1 METENPLVFSAA
13 ANCEALDGLTR
24 HSLSADDPLKLLAT
38 VRASLIAI
46 PLCNY
51 TVSCDKWKE

>member
-1 METENPLVFSAA
+1 METENPRVFSAA

-46 PLCNY
+46 PLRNY
-51 TVSCDKWKE
+51 TVSCDK